1 MKKAFTLIELLIVIA
16 IIGILA
22 GIVLVSLTGA
32 LKKGKDS
39 RIQADLQQV
48 RNIAGMIMSDTG
60 SYDGLCNSSNDD
72 LNTSHDTYSTQLST
86 LSNDIKTQQGG
97 TLTLKCYASGND
109 YCISAAL
116 VAKKDNYLCI
126 DSDGNVVVVA
136 TSSHP
141 CGAATSK
148 CK

>member
-1 MKKAFTLIELLIVIA
+1 MKKGFTLIELLIVIA

-39 RIQADLQQV
+39 RIQSDMQQV

-60 SYDGLCNSSNDD
+60 NYNDLCSGGD
-72 LNTSHDTYSTQLST
+72 LNTGSGTYASQLGSLKSDITTQGSA
-86 LSNDIKTQQGG
+86 G
-97 TLTLKCYASGND
+97 TACYASSTD
-109 YCISAAL
+109 YCVSAAL
-116 VAKKDNYLCI
+116 VAKTGNYYCI
-126 DSDGNVVVVA
+126 DSDGNALA
-136 TSSHP
+136 TSTNP
-141 CGAATSK
+141 CTAVGSK

>member
-48 RNIAGMIMSDTG
+48 RNIAGMIMTDEGGYDSLCASDNTLNKNHSTYG
-60 SYDGLCNSSNDD
+60 SQLGTIESDIIAQGSSLTCYASSND
-72 LNTSHDTYSTQLST
+72 
-86 LSNDIKTQQGG
+86 
-97 TLTLKCYASGND
+97 
-109 YCISAAL
+109 YCVAAKL
-116 VAKKDNYLCI
+116 VSKENYYYCI
-126 DSDGNVVVVA
+126 DSNGTA
-136 TSSHP
+136 LSTSTTANP
-141 CGAATSK
+141 CTSASSK

>member
-22 GIVLVSLTGA
+22 GIVLISLTGA

-60 SYDGLCNSSNDD
+60 SYDGLCSGGD
-72 LNTSHDTYSTQLST
+72 LNTRGTYGSQLGS
-86 LSNDIKTQQGG
+86 LRSDILAQGSAG
-97 TLTLKCYASGND
+97 IACYASGTE
-109 YCISAAL
+109 YCVSAQL
-116 VAKKDNYLCI
+116 VATSGVFCI
-126 DSDGNVVVVA
+126 DSNGNSLV
-136 TSSHP
+136 TSTACNTTSFTP
-141 CGAATSK
+141 CK
-148 CK
+148 

>member
-48 RNIAGMIMSDTG
+48 RNIAGMIMSDRG
-60 SYDGLCNSSNDD
+60 NYDELCNSSTNND
-72 LNTSHDTYSTQLST
+72 LNTSHDTYGTQLST

-116 VAKKDNYLCI
+116 VAKTGYYLCI
-126 DSDGNVVVVA
+126 DSDGNVVA
-136 TSSHP
+136 TSSNP
-141 CGAATSK
+141 CTAVTSK

>member
-39 RIQADLQQV
+39 RIQADMQQV

-60 SYDGLCNSSNDD
+60 SYDGLCNSSNND
-72 LNTSHDTYSTQLST
+72 LNTSHGTYGTQLST

-97 TLTLKCYASGND
+97 TLNLNCYASGND

-116 VAKKDNYLCI
+116 VAKTGYLCI
-126 DSDGNVVVVA
+126 DSDGNVVA
-136 TSSHP
+136 TSSNP
-141 CGAATSK
+141 CNAATSK

>member
-39 RIQADLQQV
+39 KIQADLQQV
-48 RNIAGMIMSDTG
+48 RNIAGMIMTDEGGYDSLCASDNTLNKNHSTYG
-60 SYDGLCNSSNDD
+60 SQLGTIESDISAQG
-72 LNTSHDTYSTQLST
+72 ST
-86 LSNDIKTQQGG
+86 D
-97 TLTLKCYASGND
+97 LKCYASSTD
-109 YCISAAL
+109 YCVAAKLIS
-116 VAKKDNYLCI
+116 KPDYYCI
-126 DSDGNVVVVA
+126 DSNGNA
-136 TSSHP
+136 LSTSTTANP
-141 CGAATSK
+141 CASASSK

>member
-48 RNIAGMIMSDTG
+48 RNIAGMIMNDEGGYDTLCASDNT
-60 SYDGLCNSSNDD
+60 LNDD
-72 LNTSHDTYSTQLST
+72 HPTYGSQLRTIESDITTQGSSVT
-86 LSNDIKTQQGG
+86 
-97 TLTLKCYASGND
+97 CYASGTD
-109 YCISAAL
+109 YCVSAKL
-116 VAKKDNYLCI
+116 VSPKTPTYFCI
-126 DSDGNVVVVA
+126 DSNGNAVA
-136 TSSHP
+136 TSSYCTSANIP
-141 CGAATSK
+141 CK
-148 CK
+148 